1 MKVLVADDDRKVRE
15 YVTGLLEKAGYQT
28 YAAKSG
34 FEAIR
39 IVEEVRPEIILADGL
54 MPEMHG
60 FEVARFV
67 RNIGAGYRPAII
79 LMSAIYKS
87 SKYQL
92 EAKFKYGVDRYLVK
106 PASDELILE
115 TVGQAALAQELQAS
129 QHADAK

>member
-28 YAAKSG
+28 YAAKAG

-39 IVEEVRPEIILADGL
+39 IAEEERPEIILADGL

-79 LMSAIYKS
+79 LMSGIYKS
-87 SKYQL
+87 SKYQH

-106 PASDELILE
+106 PASDEQILE
-115 TVGQAALAQELQAS
+115 TVGKAAQEQQAL